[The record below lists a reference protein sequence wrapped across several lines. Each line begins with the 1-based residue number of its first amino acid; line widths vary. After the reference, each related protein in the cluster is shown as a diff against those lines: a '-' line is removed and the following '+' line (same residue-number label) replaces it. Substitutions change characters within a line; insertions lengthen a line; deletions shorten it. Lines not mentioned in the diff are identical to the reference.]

1 MHKTFRGCMP
11 FLIVF
16 GFTGAMAQAQS
27 DLGVFFG
34 LGTVRDGS
42 TNQNLGASLGLP
54 SANTTALGGTFGK
67 VGADILLFD
76 GFGIGGETDFRFG
89 QQDYAGLKLKPTFW
103 DFNGIWAP
111 GKGRIQPELQAGLG
125 GVNVKFYYPQSYCDQ
140 FAGCS
145 SANEYLESSNH
156 FQVHFGAGV
165 RFYATPHIFIRP
177 QVDLHWVHNFF
188 QFKSDWAPEYSVSVG
203 WSFVGH

>member
-1 MHKTFRGCMP
+1 MP
-11 FLIVF
+11 LLIAF
-16 GFTGAMAQAQS
+16 GFLGTTAQAQS
-27 DLGVFFG
+27 NLGVFFG

-42 TNQNLGASLGLP
+42 TNQILNPFGLGPQS
-54 SANTTALGGTFGK
+54 TTALGGTFGK
-67 VGADILLFD
+67 IGADILLFD

-89 QQDYAGLKLKPTFW
+89 KQDYAGLKLKPVFW

-111 GKGRIQPELQAGLG
+111 GTGRIQPELQAGLG
-125 GVNVKFYYPQSYCDQ
+125 GVNIKFYYPASYCDQ

-145 SANEYLESSNH
+145 SQNQFLESSNH

-177 QVDLHWVHNFF
+177 QLDLHWVHNFF
-188 QFKSDWAPEYSVSVG
+188 QFKSDWVPEYTVSVG